1 MEAKQRKLIIVTSL
15 GKKYSGMVDVPSETF
30 RTTDLL
36 NSSNI
41 FWKNPN
47 QKCYDNVIFMS
58 NVQLSLGDTGVYKRF
73 DSIQVK
79 LSEIIYFYDEIEN
92 VGDEIE
98 RKRATTMVK
107 QSNEE
112 AQTVNIITRQAG
124 NLFYDITGIFF
135 GLFKKK
141 SKDNFISLT
150 KANILMIYREQDKWM
165 QKKIKLPHNF
175 ICVSNTHLE
184 SLTFINGQLL

>member
-175 ICVSNTHLE
+175 ICVSNTHIE
-184 SLTFINGQLL
+184 SLTFTSGQPL

>member
-1 MEAKQRKLIIVTSL
+1 MEARQRKLVIVTSL
-15 GKKYSGMVDVPSETF
+15 GKKYSGLVDVPSETF

-47 QKCYDNVIFMS
+47 LKCYDNAIFMS
-58 NVQLSLGDTGVYKRF
+58 NVRLFLGDTGVYKRF

-79 LSEIIYFYDEIEN
+79 LSGIIYFYDEIES
-92 VGDEIE
+92 VGDEME
-98 RKRATTMVK
+98 QKRATTMVK
-107 QSNEE
+107 QSSED

-124 NLFYDITGIFF
+124 NFFYDITGVFF

-141 SKDNFISLT
+141 SHNNFIPLT
-150 KANILMIYREQDKWM
+150 KTNILGIYREEDKWM

-175 ICVSNTHLE
+175 ICVSNTHIE
-184 SLTFINGQLL
+184 SFTFTNDQPL

>member
-1 MEAKQRKLIIVTSL
+1 MEAAQRKLVIVTSL
-15 GKKYSGMVDVPSETF
+15 GKKYSGLVDVPSETF

-47 QKCYDNVIFMS
+47 HKCYDNAIFMS
-58 NVQLSLGDTGVYKRF
+58 NVRLFLDDTGVYKRF

-79 LSEIIYFYDEIEN
+79 LSEIIYFYDELES
-92 VGDEIE
+92 VGDKTEQ
-98 RKRATTMVK
+98 KRATTMVK
-107 QSNEE
+107 QSYEA
-112 AQTVNIITRQAG
+112 AQTINIITRQVG
-124 NLFYDITGIFF
+124 NFFYDITGSFF

-141 SKDNFISLT
+141 SKDNFIPLT
-150 KANILMIYREQDKWM
+150 NANILGIYHEQDKWI
-165 QKKIKLPHNF
+165 QKKIKLPHDF

-184 SLTFINGQLL
+184 SLTFIDGQPL

>member
-1 MEAKQRKLIIVTSL
+1 MEAKQRKLVIVTSL
-15 GKKYSGMVDVPSETF
+15 GKKYSGLVDVPSETF

-47 QKCYDNVIFMS
+47 QKCYDNAIFMS
-58 NVQLSLGDTGVYKRF
+58 NVRLSLGDTGVYKRF

-79 LSEIIYFYDEIEN
+79 LSEIIYFYDEIES
-92 VGDEIE
+92 VGDEME
-98 RKRATTMVK
+98 QKRATTMVK

-124 NLFYDITGIFF
+124 NFFYDITGIFF

-141 SKDNFISLT
+141 SRDNFIPLT
-150 KANILMIYREQDKWM
+150 KANILGIYREQDKWM

-184 SLTFINGQLL
+184 SLTFTNGQPL

>member
-1 MEAKQRKLIIVTSL
+1 MEAKQRKLVVVTSL
-15 GKKYSGMVDVPSETF
+15 GKKYSGLVDVPSETF

-41 FWKNPN
+41 FWKDPN
-47 QKCYDNVIFMS
+47 LKCYDNAIFMS
-58 NVQLSLGDTGVYKRF
+58 NVRLFLGDTGVYKRF

-79 LSEIIYFYDEIEN
+79 LSEIIYFYDEIES
-92 VGDEIE
+92 VGDEME

-107 QSNEE
+107 QFSKE
-112 AQTVNIITRQAG
+112 AQVVNIITRQAG
-124 NLFYDITGIFF
+124 NFFYDITGVFF

-141 SKDNFISLT
+141 SHNNFIPLT
-150 KANILMIYREQDKWM
+150 NTNILGIYREQDKWT

-184 SLTFINGQLL
+184 SFTFTNGQPL